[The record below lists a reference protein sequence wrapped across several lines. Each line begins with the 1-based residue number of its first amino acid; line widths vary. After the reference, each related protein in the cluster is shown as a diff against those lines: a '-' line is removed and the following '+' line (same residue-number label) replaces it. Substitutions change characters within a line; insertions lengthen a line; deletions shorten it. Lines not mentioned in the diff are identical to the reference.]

1 MPTWSY
7 THRLTGRWSECV
19 VSDTP
24 PRKRVV
30 TGLAAARAPKH
41 IQTQSLVI
49 HHAAAPLQ
57 TQTEGRLFALAVVA
71 HRLTGSKRNAR
82 DFAKHAG
89 AQIAAFMWNSA
100 RRRIQRY
107 GGRRGYPRTKP
118 TALPNGH
125 KSANHRLSNWRE
137 RGGIHEGPAGK
148 RDASVPWSLSRQL
161 AVLRMLRVSPLA
173 PQDNAA
179 QSWYHGD
186 IGVYGGGHG
195 HTSSVCPRAYPRLP
209 EIGPESA
216 IPQWRPTEHGAPCSA
231 SWKGRRRCAG
241 ACKSR
246 QKYVTPNANE

>member
-118 TALPNGH
+118 TALPNEH
-125 KSANHRLSNWRE
+125 RSANHRLSNWRE

-186 IGVYGGGHG
+186 IGVYGGGG
-195 HTSSVCPRAYPRLP
+195 GMDTRAVSAQERTLACPKSARNRQSPSGAQQSMAHHVLQAGKGVAGVPEPVSRA
-209 EIGPESA
+209 
-216 IPQWRPTEHGAPCSA
+216 
-231 SWKGRRRCAG
+231 K
-241 ACKSR
+241 
-246 QKYVTPNANE
+246 NM

>member
-118 TALPNGH
+118 TALPNEH
-125 KSANHRLSNWRE
+125 RSANHRLSNWRE

-186 IGVYGGGHG
+186 IGVYGGGGGAWTHEQCLPK
-195 HTSSVCPRAYPRLP
+195 SVPSPARNRPGIGNPPVAPNRA
-209 EIGPESA
+209 
-216 IPQWRPTEHGAPCSA
+216 WRTMFCKLERA
-231 SWKGRRRCAG
+231 SPVCR
-241 ACKSR
+241 SL
-246 QKYVTPNANE
+246 